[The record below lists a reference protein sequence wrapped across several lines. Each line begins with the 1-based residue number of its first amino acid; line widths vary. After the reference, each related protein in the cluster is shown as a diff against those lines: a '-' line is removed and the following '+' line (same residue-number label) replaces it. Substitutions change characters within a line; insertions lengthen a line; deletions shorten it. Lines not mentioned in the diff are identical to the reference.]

1 MVTHVFRS
9 ICSSSAPSWRSVAL
23 IPLSARY
30 RNALPSFRGATPS
43 LSDLADQN
51 VFLASRAC
59 AISLNCSNSL
69 VTMMYQLP
77 IDMIARMIS
86 VPRETK
92 SPPFHKASMPY
103 GFSTDSLE
111 VADSGPGVGVG
122 AAEEPCD

>member
-1 MVTHVFRS
+1 MVTQAFRS
-9 ICSSSAPSWRSVAL
+9 ICSSSAPSWRSLAL

-30 RNALPSFRGATPS
+30 RNALPSF
-43 LSDLADQN
+43 SDLADQN

-122 AAEEPCD
+122 AAEE